1 MTKVLTLNTD
11 GTIPFDV
18 MQTLTVRDQMA
29 LCISCFLK
37 GNPAPIKKMIPSY
50 LDPGR
55 ALRTE
60 SKVYFK
66 VPKGIDPEEV
76 RTEDFVVVVYDK
88 GSSNWKSYKFRTFA
102 EIRVKELQKYTDAL
116 QLITSALNHE

>member
-1 MTKVLTLNTD
+1 MTKVLTLNND

-37 GNPAPIKKMIPSY
+37 GNPAPLKKMIPSY

-66 VPKGIDPEEV
+66 VPKEIDPEEV
-76 RTEDFVVVVYDK
+76 RTEDFVVVIYDK
-88 GSSNWKSYKFRTFA
+88 GSSNWKNYKLPKFA
-102 EIRVKELQKYTDAL
+102 EIRAKELQKYADTL
-116 QLITSALNHE
+116 ELITSVLSQK